1 MEAGSRPNL
10 PASSLLSGRDLE
22 TVAISTPDCRR
33 VADQMLHLLSHTLMA
48 ALAVQRPAVFQRHI
62 APMMG
67 GAMQKAWGAGG
78 ERLSLLVSGGAAAAA
93 DLSALCQGKEC
104 TGVVFGLPGNRVEII
119 AEGEQSN
126 INQIVDAITAA
137 AGPSATLR
145 RKDQLPL
152 GGYVEEFPVV
162 TFDAKKMRAKVDMTG
177 SVMDLDVITRN
188 LQIEAVF
195 NRGLKL
201 QKLRVSDELL
211 QLDVQGESGRLKSFI
226 RWCYNGPPLVRAD
239 EVKVQWSEVA

>member
-145 RKDQLPL
+145 RKTINPDRPAFR
-152 GGYVEEFPVV
+152 GPFFVGNGWRGICAPVSLSIV
-162 TFDAKKMRAKVDMTG
+162 LT
-177 SVMDLDVITRN
+177 
-188 LQIEAVF
+188 
-195 NRGLKL
+195 
-201 QKLRVSDELL
+201 
-211 QLDVQGESGRLKSFI
+211 
-226 RWCYNGPPLVRAD
+226 
-239 EVKVQWSEVA
+239 